1 MFNVGNVLGAIVS
14 VLKAVVI
21 LVVNFVTGIFQM
33 LDMLPSAVTL
43 LSYGISMMPPVL
55 TVLATAFISV
65 SVVYL
70 IIGR

>member
-1 MFNVGNVLGAIVS
+1 MLNIGNVFTAILS
-14 VLKAVVI
+14 VLKAAVI
-21 LVVNFVTGIFQM
+21 LVINFVTGIFQM
-33 LDMLPSAVTL
+33 LDMLPNAVTL
-43 LSYGISMMPPVL
+43 LTYGINMMPPVL